1 MSHKH
6 YDLIVIGAGSGL
18 NVASA
23 AANQLDWNVA
33 LVENGPLGGT
43 CLNRGCIPS
52 KMIIHAADVAETIR
66 HSHRFGID
74 SQINAIDFA
83 AITTR
88 ASALV
93 DEEAQQIEQNV
104 LDHPKIDLYKTT
116 GSFSAT
122 KTVQVGDQQI
132 TGDKI
137 LIAAGARPFIPPI
150 PGLDTVDYWTSTEAL
165 RQTTQPKSLIII
177 GGGYIGMELGHFYGS
192 LGTDITVIEAFDVLL
207 SREDQ
212 EIAQTFTRLFSQK
225 YNVFLGHRVLRVSQN
240 EAGLKQVFFAK
251 DGEAEQQVEAEA
263 ILVVTGTTPNT
274 DTLNLENTTVQT
286 TDRGYVI
293 TDEFMETTE
302 KDIWA
307 LGDIVGKAPFKHGAN
322 YEAQIVLKNL
332 QKPESAQAD
341 YTIIPHAVFS
351 SPQIAG
357 VGLTEEQAK
366 EQGIA
371 YEVRKKDY
379 IKTGMGQAMLAE
391 DSFVKCIVDPQENK
405 ILGCHI
411 IGPEASTLIHEVVVA
426 MTMAGG
432 NISAITD
439 TIHIHPAL
447 SEVVQRTMSTHT

>member
-1 MSHKH
+1 MSHQH

-23 AANQLDWNVA
+23 AANQFDWNVA

-52 KMIIHAADVAETIR
+52 KMIIHAADVVQTINKA
-66 HSHRFGID
+66 HKLGIQASVD
-74 SQINAIDFA
+74 AIDFE

-88 ASALV
+88 ASTLV
-93 DEEAQQIEQNV
+93 DQEAQQIEQNV

-116 GSFSAT
+116 GHFTAA

-132 TGDKI
+132 TGDRI
-137 LIAAGARPFIPPI
+137 LIAAGARPFVPPI
-150 PGLDTVDYWTSTEAL
+150 PGLDTVEYWTSTETL
-165 RQTTQPKSLIII
+165 RQTKQPKSLIII

-192 LGTDITVIEAFDVLL
+192 LGTDITVIEALDVLL
-207 SREDQ
+207 SREDR
-212 EIAQTFTRLFSQK
+212 EIAQTFTQLFSQK
-225 YNVFLGHRVLRVSQN
+225 YPVFLNHRVLRVSQD
-240 EAGLKQVFFAK
+240 EAGMKHVIFAQ
-251 DGEAEQQVEAEA
+251 DGGEEKQVEAEA

-274 DTLNLENTTVQT
+274 DTLSLENTTVQT
-286 TDRGYVI
+286 TDRGYIV

-302 KDIWA
+302 ENVWA

-332 QKPESAQAD
+332 HKPESAQTD
-341 YTIIPHAVFS
+341 YTIMPHAVFS

-379 IKTGMGQAMLAE
+379 IKTGMGQAMLAK
-391 DSFVKCIVDPQENK
+391 DSFVKYIVDPQENK

-447 SEVVQRTMSTHT
+447 SEVIQRAL